1 MREKIHSGNY
11 EAYLLDYLE
20 GRLTREEREA
30 LFLFLEAHP
39 ELGKDLEEVEMV
51 KLTPPEV
58 VYEGKETLQ
67 RPDLSFESIDSGNAE
82 EAMIALHEG
91 ELSPGQ
97 REMLEEYLQLHPE
110 KQRDLELYGKVYLKP
125 PAAVLA
131 GKSDLY
137 KKERRIV
144 PWIPAAAAGIAL
156 LLAVS
161 FLLRQ
166 TGNTSPERVT
176 AEVAADHRQGSPATH
191 PDQTLILPA
200 DHMTSGEKPL
210 EDKKVRRVPSLKK
223 ERSAPSVGR
232 SLMASTTERTGS
244 LTTAGQRGMMTPK
257 LPLLVPLPVEVQ
269 TSSLVIP
276 VASPKEDIDLL
287 AERTGRRIRLNML
300 RRRRNADEAPKP
312 TPREVFFNGLARIN
326 EATGLNLNYEIKE
339 DPDKGR
345 EYVAVTSRYFSY
357 IRKKNDNR

>member
-1 MREKIHSGNY
+1 MREKIHTGNY

-20 GRLTREEREA
+20 GRLTQEEREA

-39 ELGKDLEEVEMV
+39 ELVEDLDEVEMV

-82 EAMIALHEG
+82 EAMIAFHEG
-91 ELSPGQ
+91 ELSSRQ
-97 REMLEEYLQLHPE
+97 RGMLEEYLQLHPE
-110 KQRDLELYGKVYLKP
+110 KRRDLDLYGKMYLRP

-137 KKERRIV
+137 KKERRII

-161 FLLRQ
+161 FLLRR
-166 TGNTSPERVT
+166 TGNTPPEKVT
-176 AEVAADHRQGSPATH
+176 AEVAAEHRQVSPATR
-191 PDQTLILPA
+191 PENVLVLPA
-200 DHMTSGEKPL
+200 DRITAEEKPL
-210 EDKKVRRVPSLKK
+210 PEKKVRQFASVSRTP
-223 ERSAPSVGR
+223 RSSA
-232 SLMASTTERTGS
+232 TERTAS
-244 LTTAGQRGMMTPK
+244 LSAAGQRGMMMPK
-257 LPLLVPLPVEVQ
+257 LPLLAVSLPVEVK
-269 TSSLVIP
+269 TSSLMKATGP
-276 VASPKEDIDLL
+276 PKEDIDLL
-287 AERTGRRIRLNML
+287 AERTDRRIRLNIL

-312 TPREVFFNGLARIN
+312 TPREIFFNGLARIN

-339 DPDKGR
+339 EPDKGS

-357 IRKKNDNR
+357 IRKKKENR